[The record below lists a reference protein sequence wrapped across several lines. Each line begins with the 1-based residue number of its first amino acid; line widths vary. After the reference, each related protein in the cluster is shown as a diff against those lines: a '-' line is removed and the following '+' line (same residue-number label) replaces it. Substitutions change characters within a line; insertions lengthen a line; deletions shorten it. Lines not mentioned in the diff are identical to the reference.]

1 MKLKYIVRVG
11 SLSGNKECYLDKSG
25 LHRAR
30 SYGYSVA
37 PNYSISDLAEELRRT
52 PNTVDDDG
60 FYVLEHPDYHGY
72 SEFTRAVKEINTWN
86 EFTQGE
92 TLYDKKHKR
101 LLK

>member
-1 MKLKYIVRVG
+1 ML
-11 SLSGNKECYLDKSG
+11 
-25 LHRAR
+25 
-30 SYGYSVA
+30 
-37 PNYSISDLAEELRRT
+37 
-52 PNTVDDDG
+52 NTWPTDDDG